1 MVAHRAFL
9 VECGT
14 NFTEQN
20 IEVTQTRQTAA
31 EQWHTLALYLAVA
44 TQALE
49 HIETLCYLKE
59 LQAFEIKTANL
70 RRFEIGAEIN
80 HRRQLRLVAH
90 PIHPPP
96 MQQPLPLAPRP
107 PA

>member
-80 HRRQLRLVAH
+80 HRRQRRGRTTRQSR
-90 PIHPPP
+90 P
-96 MQQPLPLAPRP
+96 PLPRLPEAHNPHP
-107 PA
+107 H